1 MKVECVEEGSCLR
14 HLDVELPVEAVTGAF
29 QQSINQFAKR
39 LKLPG
44 FRKGKIPKDLVKTR
58 FRSEILN
65 QVVQDLIPP
74 ALERAVTQKSLVP
87 IDEPRI
93 SQVEVE
99 EDKPL
104 RFRASFEIM
113 PNIEAKD
120 FKGLEAIKRK
130 TEVGE
135 DEIDKRLEA
144 ARERAAHF
152 DPLEGRSAR
161 DGDFVLGS
169 IQEQPVGKG
178 RPNRHEGAL
187 IEVGSNSYHPTLH
200 EKLHGAKAGDTVS
213 FQATFP
219 SEHPDQ
225 QKAGRT
231 FDIQVEVNEVKEKVL
246 PELDDELAKD
256 LGEFETLDELRGHL
270 REQAEAEARNADEQ
284 DLRKQLL
291 DKLIEA
297 NPLEPPQSL
306 VEQEMD
312 RRVEELARS
321 FVDRGLDPQ
330 GSGIDWRSVREK
342 QRESA
347 LHSIR
352 ATLLMD
358 RISEQENLRETEEEM
373 AREIERIASQMEKKS
388 EVVRAQ
394 LMKEGG
400 MERLRRR
407 LRREKAFD
415 LLRQSARIHGS

>member
-1 MKVECVEEGSCLR
+1 M
-14 HLDVELPVEAVTGAF
+14 DIELPVEAVTEAF
-29 QQSINQFAKR
+29 QQSISQFAKR

-65 QVVQDLIPP
+65 EVVQELVPP
-74 ALERAVTQKSLVP
+74 ALEKAVNQKGLAP

-93 SQVEVE
+93 SKVEVE

-104 RFRASFEIM
+104 CFRATFEIM
-113 PNIEAKD
+113 PAIEAKE
-120 FKGLEAIKRK
+120 FKGLEATRRK

-135 DEIDKRLEA
+135 DEIEKRMEA
-144 ARERAAHF
+144 ARERAARF
-152 DPLEGRSAR
+152 DPLEDRGAR
-161 DGDFVLGS
+161 DGDFVLGA

-178 RPNRHEGAL
+178 KPNRHEGTL
-187 IEVGSNSYHPTLH
+187 IEVGTNSYHPTLH
-200 EKLHGAKAGDTVS
+200 EKLQGVKSGDTVS

-219 SEHPDQ
+219 PEHPDQ
-225 QKAGRT
+225 QKAGKT
-231 FDIQVEVNEVKEKVL
+231 FDIRVEVNEVKEKVL
-246 PELDDELAKD
+246 PELDDALAKD

-270 REQAEAEARNADEQ
+270 REQAEEEARHADEQ

-297 NPLEPPQSL
+297 NLFDPPQSL
-306 VEQEMD
+306 VEQELD

-347 LHSIR
+347 VHSIR

-358 RISEQENLRETEEEM
+358 RITEQENLRETEEEV
-373 AREIERIASQMEKKS
+373 AREIENIATHIEKKS

-400 MERLRRR
+400 MERLRQR

-415 LLRQSARIHGS
+415 LLRQTARIQGS